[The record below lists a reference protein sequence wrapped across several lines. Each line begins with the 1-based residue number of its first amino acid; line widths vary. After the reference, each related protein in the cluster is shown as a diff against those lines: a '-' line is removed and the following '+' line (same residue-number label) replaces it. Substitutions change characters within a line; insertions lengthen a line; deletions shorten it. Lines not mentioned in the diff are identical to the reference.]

1 MSLSISF
8 ELASRLLALSGFLSL
23 LLTGELNLPFIAI
36 PILALALSLSQ
47 AMTDRRFILPRRIWN
62 SFTVLALLY
71 SLMDLV
77 WISGSLLMASTHF
90 LILLMVNKLFNL
102 QAPQDHLQLYIIS
115 FLELLAA
122 SALTINLAYA
132 MNFLLFL
139 FVGVWALMLY
149 HLTVEQKAHAPHRT
163 PPVGRPSGRQPEA
176 GPPTDG
182 SAHSAGR
189 QDRASF
195 DRVITVP
202 FFLATNGL
210 AMGSFVLTLMI
221 FFLLPRMSIGLMH
234 QKNEPLIRLSGFSER
249 VDLGVIGAI
258 KLDPTV
264 VMRIEIP
271 DGKPSESQLYWRGGS
286 YDYYDGY
293 AWKNSFGP
301 GKPVPRDLEGRFLI
315 RPASNLGKA
324 LRQEILLE
332 PLDTAVLFAA
342 SQPVAVQ
349 GSRLFQIQ
357 ANAMDVL
364 NLNFLPA
371 TRLQYTAYS
380 EIPTIDQRDR
390 LLESW
395 GYPAVI
401 KGAYLQLPGVSAQ
414 VGRLAQ
420 EVTQR
425 APTIYE
431 KVLLIEGYLQKN
443 FRYSL
448 DVKPPPD
455 GMLPIEDFLLHQK
468 TGYCE
473 YYATAMVL
481 MLRHLGIP
489 ARLVTGFLPG
499 EWNDFGNY
507 YLVRQ
512 EDAHSWVEVYFPHS
526 GWITFDP
533 TPSAGPE
540 YHPAVLSV
548 LSKYLDALRL
558 RWDRYIIRFSFR
570 DQIELAKNVKTQT
583 DSLRAAASRWMALVG
598 AALKSVKESF
608 LKNQRLVLIASA
620 ISLGILGWLL
630 HRKKEWLGFKLRRR
644 NRSRAV
650 HAVRFYAK
658 LLAVL
663 AAYGFHKAPNKTPI
677 EFARQTHSLGESI
690 YRPVIDITLAY
701 YRLRF
706 GNLQLSDEDKQRI
719 EHLLLSIQQE
729 AKKTDNK
736 SDELRVKS

>member
-1 MSLSISF
+1 MSLTISF

-23 LLTGELNLPFIAI
+23 LLTGELSLPFIAI
-36 PILALALSLSQ
+36 PVLALALSLSQ
-47 AMTDRRFILPRRIWN
+47 AMSGRHFIIPRRIWN
-62 SFTVLALLY
+62 SFTVLTFLF
-71 SLMDLV
+71 SIVDMV

-102 QAPQDHLQLYIIS
+102 EVPQDHLQLYIIS

-132 MNFLLFL
+132 LNFLLFL

-149 HLTVEQKAHAPHRT
+149 HLTIEQKASQI
-163 PPVGRPSGRQPEA
+163 GRIAESDPMA
-176 GPPTDG
+176 DG
-182 SAHSAGR
+182 SARRAGR
-189 QDRASF
+189 HDRASF
-195 DRVITVP
+195 DQVITVP
-202 FFLATNGL
+202 FFLTTNGL
-210 AMGSFVLTLMI
+210 ALGSFILTLMI

-234 QKNEPLIRLSGFSER
+234 QKKEPLVRLSGFSER

-271 DGKPSESQLYWRGGS
+271 DGKPFESQLYWRGGS
-286 YDYYDGY
+286 YDYYDGH
-293 AWKNSFGP
+293 AWKNSFGL
-301 GKPVPRDLEGRFLI
+301 GKSVPRDLEGRFLI
-315 RPASNLGKA
+315 RPASNLNKA
-324 LRQEILLE
+324 LRQEILME

-342 SQPVAVQ
+342 SQPVAIQ
-349 GSRLFQIQ
+349 GNRLFQIQ
-357 ANAMDVL
+357 ANAMDAL
-364 NLNFLPA
+364 YLNFLPA
-371 TRLQYTAYS
+371 TRIQYTAYS
-380 EIPTIDQRDR
+380 EISVLQRADR

-395 GYPAVI
+395 DYPASL
-401 KGAYLQLPGVSAQ
+401 KSAYLQLPDEISAQ
-414 VGRLAQ
+414 VGQLSQ
-420 EVTQR
+420 EVTRQ

-431 KVLLIEGYLQKN
+431 KVLFIEGYLQKN

-455 GMLPIEDFLLHQK
+455 GMLPIEDFLFRQK
-468 TGYCE
+468 AGYCE

-540 YHPAVLSV
+540 YHPAVLST

-558 RWDRYIIRFSFR
+558 KWDRYIVRFSFR
-570 DQIELAKNVKTQT
+570 DQIELAKDVKTQT
-583 DSLRAAASRWMALVG
+583 DSLRANAVRWATKAGSALN
-598 AALKSVKESF
+598 SVKEIF
-608 LKNQRLVLIASA
+608 LRNQRLILIACA
-620 ISLGILGWLL
+620 VGLGVLGWLL
-630 HRKKEWLGFKLRRR
+630 HRKKEWLGFKITGKK
-644 NRSRAV
+644 RSMATT
-650 HAVRFYAK
+650 HAAVRFYSR
-658 LLAVL
+658 LLEAL
-663 AAYGFHKAPNKTPI
+663 ADFGLHKAPNKTPI
-677 EFARQTHSLGESI
+677 EFAHQTRSLGEPI

-701 YRLRF
+701 YRFRF
-706 GNLQLSDEDKQRI
+706 GNLRLSDEDEQRI
-719 EHLLLSIQQE
+719 ENLLLSIRQ
-729 AKKTDNK
+729 KTEK
-736 SDELRVKS
+736 RPA